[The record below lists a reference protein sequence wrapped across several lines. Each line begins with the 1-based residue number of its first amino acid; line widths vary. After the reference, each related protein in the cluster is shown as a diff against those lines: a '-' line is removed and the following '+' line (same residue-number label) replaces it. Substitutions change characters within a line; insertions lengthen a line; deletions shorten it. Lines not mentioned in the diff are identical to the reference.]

1 MKSIVYVDL
10 PKAGLGNKLIV
21 WARAYVFAEKYNYK
35 LYRTS
40 WIYFNIGPFIRR
52 ERKKRLY
59 FLYLKK
65 NNFSSIL
72 MQIIF
77 PLIPKSKI
85 QKNPL
90 LPSEN
95 KKFYIYHFTW
105 QDNMYDFFKENIINR
120 DLIRLGIKSLLVE
133 KVQTKIA
140 SLKNP
145 TIGVHIR
152 RGDYNLHAGKTK
164 DEYFI
169 QVINEIRRTANENL
183 PVTIF
188 TDGTEAEMKPFLQ
201 LGNVELAEEKEDIL
215 DIFELSNSKI
225 CILSYYSSFS
235 FWSGFLCTNRV
246 IIHPKEEVQFL

>member
-145 TIGVHIR
+145 TIG
-152 RGDYNLHAGKTK
+152 
-164 DEYFI
+164 
-169 QVINEIRRTANENL
+169 
-183 PVTIF
+183 
-188 TDGTEAEMKPFLQ
+188 EA
-201 LGNVELAEEKEDIL
+201 
-215 DIFELSNSKI
+215 
-225 CILSYYSSFS
+225 C
-235 FWSGFLCTNRV
+235 R
-246 IIHPKEEVQFL
+246 